1 MAVRGIGQADDSP
14 VSKSAMLV
22 CTACAVV
29 SKDPVYARTFHDPY
43 AELFAT
49 AISADAGGV
58 LAGLDDAEARAA
70 FIADWEQDLDGLIT
84 HVVYRKRWI
93 GDHVAA
99 ALADGMGQLVIFGAG
114 CDTLSMRLKDRLGGT
129 PVFEIDRPEVIEFR
143 RAVLADSTD
152 VAANARLVPVDFERD
167 DVAEGLAAAGFDSN
181 LPTVFVAEAV
191 MEYLTDSEVDRL
203 FAFVRGQAPAGSRY
217 LFTFLAREIYEGS
230 DLDDVVAELKQGG
243 EVLKFGLP
251 PDRIDDFLASRGFR
265 KLDFA
270 TPDWFRDV
278 FIPPVG
284 APVGIIPGFHFV
296 AAETVA

>member
-49 AISADAGGV
+49 AISVDAAGV

-93 GDHVAA
+93 GDHVAE
-99 ALADGMGQLVIFGAG
+99 ALAAGMRQLVIFGAG
-114 CDTLSMRLKDRLGGT
+114 CDTLSMRLRDRLGAI

-143 RAVLADSTD
+143 RAVLADNTD
-152 VAANARLVPVDFERD
+152 VATNARLVPVDFERD
-167 DVAEGLAAAGFDSN
+167 DVAECLAAAGFDAG

-191 MEYLTDSEVDRL
+191 MEYLTDREVDRL
-203 FAFVRGQAPAGSRY
+203 FAFVRGQAPVASRY
-217 LFTFLAREIYEGS
+217 LFTFLAREIYEGG
-230 DLDDVVAELKQGG
+230 DLDDVVAELKAGG

-270 TPDWFRDV
+270 TPEWFRDV

-284 APVGIIPGFHFV
+284 APVGVIPGFHFV
-296 AAETVA
+296 AAETVS

>member
-1 MAVRGIGQADDSP
+1 MAVRGISQADDSP

-49 AISADAGGV
+49 AISADAAGV

-93 GDHVAA
+93 GDHVAE
-99 ALADGMGQLVIFGAG
+99 ALAAGMRQLVIFGAG
-114 CDTLSMRLKDRLGGT
+114 CDTLSMRLRDRRGAI
-129 PVFEIDRPEVIEFR
+129 PVFELDRPEVIEFR

-167 DVAEGLAAAGFDSN
+167 DVAECLAAAGFDAG

-191 MEYLTDSEVDRL
+191 MEYLTDREVDRL
-203 FAFVRGQAPAGSRY
+203 FAFVRGRAPAGSRY
-217 LFTFLAREIYEGS
+217 LFTFLAREIYGGS
-230 DLDDVVAELKQGG
+230 DLDDVVAELKAGG

-270 TPDWFRDV
+270 TPEWFRDV
-278 FIPPVG
+278 FIPGVG
-284 APVGIIPGFHFV
+284 APVGVIPGFHFV